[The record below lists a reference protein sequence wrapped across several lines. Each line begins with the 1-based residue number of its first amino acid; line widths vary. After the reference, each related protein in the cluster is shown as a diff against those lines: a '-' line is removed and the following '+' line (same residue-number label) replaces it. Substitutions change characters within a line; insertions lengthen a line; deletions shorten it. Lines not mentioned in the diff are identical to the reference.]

1 MCDVSGCSS
10 EVGSIGVS
18 DDGRDAMLDILEEF
32 QRLYQGRMAQLER
45 NPASPAYSKVRG
57 RARHW
62 VYREQVYRE

>member
-1 MCDVSGCSS
+1 MCDVSGCSGS

-32 QRLYQGRMAQLER
+32 QRLYRGRLAQLES

-57 RARHW
+57 RPAT
-62 VYREQVYRE
+62 